1 MEMNT
6 QQLIETLSKDVPRVA
21 PHAPARRIGIGIT
34 AGGFVTAVLV
44 AAGLGIRPD
53 FRAALPGCSFW
64 MKWAYTIS
72 LGVGAGYIVAQLAR
86 PTSGSLRGLW
96 VLLIPVLILMG
107 IGIGELARTPSANL
121 LAMWRGKRWVICP
134 WLG

>member
-21 PHAPARRIGIGIT
+21 PHALARRIGIGIT

-44 AAGLGIRPD
+44 AAVLGIRPD
-53 FRAALPGCSFW
+53 LRAAMHGFSFW

-96 VLLIPVLILMG
+96 VLLLSLIH
-107 IGIGELARTPSANL
+107 I
-121 LAMWRGKRWVICP
+121 
-134 WLG
+134 